1 MKSAFFVF
9 LLTIFFSF
17 SASTQK
23 MEEKCYQNIICAD
36 FNLFIEEKDPLIIDV
51 RLFKE
56 YRNERI
62 RNSKSATSS
71 ESLKMLLSNIDPNTY
86 ILVYCSEGDRSKTAC
101 EILCKE
107 LNFTKVFNLDKGID
121 QWKNMGYPVD
131 KTRISTRTKN

>member
-1 MKSAFFVF
+1 MKRVIFVF
-9 LLTIFFSF
+9 LLTIYFSF

-23 MEEKCYQNIICAD
+23 TAEKCYQNINCAD
-36 FNLFIEEKDPLIIDV
+36 FNLFIEEKDPLILDV

-62 RNSKSATSS
+62 RNSNSATSS

-101 EILCKE
+101 EIICKE
-107 LNFTKVFNLDKGID
+107 LNFTYVFNLDKGID
-121 QWKNMGYPVD
+121 QWKKTGYPVD
-131 KTRISTRTKN
+131 KSRISTKIKK